1 MPRIPKTANITD
13 AADATSTHCPLK
25 SMFSRKAG
33 RPSNAMAGDVEERI
47 LDAAMAMFLQYGFG
61 GASLERIA
69 EAAGAGKA
77 TLYSRYSGKE
87 ALFSEVVRRN
97 CEHSLDLVF
106 AAPPAKT
113 LPERLI
119 SVTQTILTRLL
130 SDEVLGLIR
139 LVIADAPR
147 FPALARLTSEQG
159 RARSIE
165 VVTKIIAEFSE
176 RILDARGRAAAI
188 RHAGPLATQILDA
201 VISPMI
207 IRALMGENLP
217 DLRSNIPSH
226 VKQTIT
232 LFVEANAFDDFL

>member
-1 MPRIPKTANITD
+1 MPRMPKSVDAND
-13 AADATSTHCPLK
+13 APAAKGPLCPLK

-47 LDAAMAMFLQYGFG
+47 LDAASAMFLQHGFG

-77 TLYSRYSGKE
+77 TLYSRYNGKE

-97 CEHSLDLVF
+97 CEHSLGLVF
-106 AAPPAKT
+106 AAQPAKT

-119 SVTQTILTRLL
+119 SVMQTIVTRLL

-139 LVIADAPR
+139 LVIAEAPR
-147 FPALARLTSEQG
+147 FPALARLTREQG

-165 VVTKIIAEFSE
+165 AVTTIIAEFSE
-176 RILDARGRAAAI
+176 RPRDARARAAAVKNA
-188 RHAGPLATQILDA
+188 RSLATRVLDA
-201 VISPMI
+201 VIAPMVM
-207 IRALMGENLP
+207 RALMEE
-217 DLRSNIPSH
+217 DLTELRRNIRSH
-226 VKQTIT
+226 VKETIT
-232 LFVEANAFDDFL
+232 LFFKADAFDDFL